1 MAAPLGRVELIHVL
15 LGCHSC
21 VSSRRM
27 TTVKREAGA
36 SAPWTPE
43 RKRPDLVSDRP
54 RTYVAGMDIL
64 TDVLDR
70 VRLKGTLLFHYE
82 FGRPWS
88 VALPRSPDAIFHY
101 LSRGSASIALEDG
114 PMIQMAEGDFVLIVR
129 GEPHVLRSGRRTK
142 PVRLADLDRW
152 PAHVGLVRHG
162 GGRKP
167 FSTMICGRFSLSR
180 PSPNNVLKLLPPV
193 LHLRPAADR
202 DWLETILQRMV
213 AEAAFQR
220 AGQVAVLSRVTEV
233 LFVEVLRSWIKSLG
247 PGEGGWLGA
256 IADRYLGKALQLIHE
271 HPEHPWTLGAL
282 GRHVGLGRSAF
293 AARFTRL
300 VGQPVYHYLVAR
312 RMYEAA
318 LMLESGDD
326 AIARIA
332 TRVGYETTTAFSKAF
347 KQHYSFS
354 PGRYRARSAT
364 EPLSSPHLHVFPSR

>member
-1 MAAPLGRVELIHVL
+1 MPRTL
-15 LGCHSC
+15 
-21 VSSRRM
+21 
-27 TTVKREAGA
+27 
-36 SAPWTPE
+36 E
-43 RKRPDLVSDRP
+43 RNRPHLVSDRP
-54 RTYVAGMDIL
+54 RTYVASVDIL

-70 VRLKGTLLFHYE
+70 VRLKGTVLFHYE
-82 FGRPWS
+82 FGRPWT
-88 VALPRSPDAIFHY
+88 VALPRSVDAIFHY

-114 PMIQMAEGDFVLIVR
+114 AMLQMAEGDFVLVVR
-129 GEPHVLRSGRRTK
+129 GEPHVLWSGRRTK

-152 PAHVGLVRHG
+152 PAHVGLIHLG

-167 FSTMICGRFSLSR
+167 FATMICGRFSLLR
-180 PSPNNVLKLLPPV
+180 PSPNNVLKLLPSV

-202 DWLETILQRMV
+202 GWLETILQRMV
-213 AEAAFQR
+213 AEAAVER
-220 AGQVAVLSRVTEV
+220 PGQLAVLSRMTEV

-256 IADRYLGKALQLIHE
+256 IADRYIGKALQLIHE

-293 AARFTRL
+293 AARFTSL
-300 VGQPVYHYLVAR
+300 VGQPVHQYLVAR
-312 RMYEAA
+312 RMDEAA

-332 TRVGYETTTAFSKAF
+332 SRVGYETTTAFSKAF

-354 PGRYRARSAT
+354 PGRYRARSDT
-364 EPLSSPHLHVFPSR
+364 RPQSSPQLYASASP